1 MVGLAIQY
9 IYRVHSFLI
18 IVHVSDSVLC
28 YDTCCMYALVC
39 SFGVCLFSLLFLV
52 IFLFF
57 FFSSRRRHTRCAL
70 VTGVQMCALPISPP
84 VAVGVGAERTAYQFI
99 FAIERGG
106 HTVHR
111 TDESTLAAADHA
123 IANFRPTVH
132 RIPSARIH
140 KIVCIIRF
148 QTVKSRSEERRVGKE
163 CVRTCRSRVWPYI

>member
-1 MVGLAIQY
+1 MIRGDGRQRL
-9 IYRVHSFLI
+9 HP
-18 IVHVSDSVLC
+18 
-28 YDTCCMYALVC
+28 LVRRQRRFRGKQFVEDRIGAAGIESQC
-39 SFGVCLFSLLFLV
+39 FG
-52 IFLFF
+52 
-57 FFSSRRRHTRCAL
+57 A
-70 VTGVQMCALPISPP
+70 PP

-111 TDESTLAAADHA
+111 TDESAFAAADHA

-148 QTVKSRSEERRVGKE
+148 QTVTSSHRSEEHTSELQSLMRISYAVFCLKKYNLIH
-163 CVRTCRSRVWPYI
+163 TYHTKLSSTTT